1 MIPVKDGEPVLKTVT
16 TRTAIALIGAAV
28 LAPTLR
34 GFESIEKTADAPVV
48 KTEMLVSTSW
58 LQEHLADRDL
68 VVLYIGQDQTRFDEG
83 HVPGSRFVRLDE
95 LVEQRKDSLNELP
108 PVADLQALFESLGV
122 GDDSRVIL
130 MGDHGGVFAARAYF
144 TLDYLGH
151 DTRTALLDGGLE
163 KWTAESRPLSRTS
176 VHPAPAT
183 FTMRL
188 QPDILIST
196 SEMQEL
202 NMASPSGSAAP
213 FVLLDARPVNEFEG
227 VVNSEA
233 VAKAGHISGA
243 QSLYWKKLIRS
254 EADPVLLDLAELK
267 QRFRG
272 AGFQQGQ
279 KVITYCR
286 TGMQSSF
293 TYFVAKYLGYA
304 AAMYDGSV
312 YEWVNAGNDLVVSPD
327 RASMGSAHW
336 WACQARRF

>member
-1 MIPVKDGEPVLKTVT
+1 MIPVKDGEQVLKTVT
-16 TRTAIALIGAAV
+16 TRAAIALIGAAV

-34 GFESIEKTADAPVV
+34 GFESLEKTAEAPVV

-68 VVLYIGQDQTRFDEG
+68 VLLYIGQDQTRFDEG

-95 LVEQRKDSLNELP
+95 LVEQHKDSLNELP
-108 PVADLQALFESLGV
+108 PEADLQALFESLGV
-122 GDDSRVIL
+122 GDGSRVVL
-130 MGDHGGVFAARAYF
+130 MGEHGGVFAARAYF

-151 DTRTALLDGGLE
+151 GNRAALLDGGLE
-163 KWTAESRPLSRTS
+163 KWTAEARPLSRNS

-183 FTMRL
+183 FTLRL
-188 QPDILIST
+188 QPDILIGT
-196 SEMQEL
+196 SEMQKL
-202 NMASPSGSAAP
+202 ITAPPSNGAVP
-213 FVLLDARPVNEFEG
+213 FVLLDARPANEFDG

-254 EADPVLLDLAELK
+254 EADPRLLDPAKLE
-267 QRFRG
+267 QQFRS
-272 AGFQQGQ
+272 AGIQHGQ

-312 YEWVNAGNDLVVSPD
+312 YEWVSGGNDLVISPG
-327 RASMGSAHW
+327 RASMSSAHW
-336 WACQARRF
+336 